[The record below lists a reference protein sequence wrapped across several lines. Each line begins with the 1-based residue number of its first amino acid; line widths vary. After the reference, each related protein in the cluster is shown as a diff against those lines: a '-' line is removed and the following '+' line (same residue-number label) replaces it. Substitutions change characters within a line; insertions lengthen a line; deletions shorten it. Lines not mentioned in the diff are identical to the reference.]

1 MTKTIRSAES
11 VRAGHPDKL
20 CDAIADAVLDKV
32 LTLDPQGRSACEVMA
47 TEGHILVAG
56 EITCK
61 EKLNIVNIIKDVLHT
76 RGYSTNRIRIHVHIH
91 AQSRDIAGGVDK
103 ALESRATDEQTLGAG
118 DQGTVT
124 GYATEETDEL
134 LPLPLVL
141 SHRICRLL
149 DLAMQEKAI
158 DGLRPDGKAQVSIEY
173 EDDKPKRVKSIV
185 VSAQHT
191 KDTDGDA
198 LARAVR
204 DQILLPAFSD
214 FPFDEKTAIYI
225 NPSGHFVYGGPAAD
239 TGLTGRKLMVDTY
252 GGLALHG
259 GGAFSGKDPTKV
271 DRSGAYMARAIARN
285 IVTAGFAKRTLV
297 SISYAIGKAEPVA
310 FAIDCFGTNTVSE
323 EVLTKSVLETF
334 DLTPQGIINALHLLR
349 PIYAE
354 TSVYGHFKKS
364 PNATWETLD
373 KTEKLRKA
381 VESHEHDE

>member
-1 MTKTIRSAES
+1 MTKTIRSSES

-20 CDAIADAVLDKV
+20 CDAIADAVLDQV
-32 LTLDPQGRSACEVMA
+32 LTLDPEGRSACEVMA
-47 TEGHILVAG
+47 TEVHIYVAG

-61 EKLNIVNIIKDVLHT
+61 EKLNIVQTVKEVLHSL
-76 RGYSTNRIRIHVHIH
+76 GYSTNRIRIHVHIH
-91 AQSRDIAGGVDK
+91 AQSRDIAGGVNK
-103 ALESRATDEQTLGAG
+103 ALESRASDEHTLGAG

-124 GYATEETDEL
+124 GYATDETEEL

-141 SHRICRLL
+141 SHRICQLL
-149 DLAMQEKAI
+149 DLSMQEKTI

-173 EDDKPKRVKSIV
+173 EDEKLMRVKSIV

-191 KDTDGDA
+191 KDTDLNT
-198 LARAVR
+198 LAFAIRTK
-204 DQILLPAFSD
+204 ILAPAFSD
-214 FPFDEKTAIYI
+214 FPFDDETEIYI
-225 NPSGHFVYGGPAAD
+225 NPSGRFVYGGPAAD
-239 TGLTGRKLMVDTY
+239 TGLSGRKLMVDTY

-285 IVTAGFAKRTLV
+285 IVMSGFAKRALV

-310 FAIDCFGTNTVSE
+310 FAIDCFGTNTVSKD
-323 EVLTKSVLETF
+323 VLTKAVLETI
-334 DLTPQGIINALHLLR
+334 DLTPQSIIDTLQLMR

-354 TSVYGHFKKS
+354 TSVYGHFKRS

-373 KTEKLRKA
+373 RTENIRKA
-381 VESHEHDE
+381 VDAHEYDE